1 MSKYFRVDLALTP
14 GAVVPLDAHR
24 FLAVLRLGRGDEI
37 VLCDPTGTLYSA
49 RIVSVEPLHAEI
61 LGPAASPDRNA
72 RAPLE
77 VWLPLLKGGRS
88 DDLVRQLTEL
98 GVTSIVPF
106 FSRYGVVRL
115 DAKKAAD
122 RRERHLAI
130 AREACNQCGRTD
142 LPDIAAARE
151 GVPSEGP
158 GMFLWEGG
166 GEPALATLMAL
177 PDRAVRI
184 LTGPEGGLDLAE
196 AERLIALGWTP
207 LTLGPRIL
215 RADTA
220 VLTFVAMVQAVR
232 GGFEG

>member
-1 MSKYFRVDLALTP
+1 MSKYFRVDLGLTP

-37 VLCDPTGTLYSA
+37 VLCDPGGTLFGA
-49 RIVSVEPLHAEI
+49 RITSTEPLFAEI

-72 RAPLE
+72 RRPLE

-98 GVTSIVPF
+98 GATRIAPF
-106 FSRYGVVRL
+106 FPRYGVVRL
-115 DAKKAAD
+115 DAKKAAE

-142 LPDIAAARE
+142 VPEILPAQG
-151 GVPSEGP
+151 GVPQEGP
-158 GMFLWEGG
+158 GMFLWEAG
-166 GEPALATLMAL
+166 GEPALATLVAH
-177 PDRAVRI
+177 PERAERI
-184 LTGPEGGLDLAE
+184 LTGPEGGLDLSE

-232 GGFEG
+232 GGFDG